1 MKKTARKKY
10 IALCL
15 LAAGLLGRFWYS
27 KQALQ
32 KVKETVSFAQSFGQ
46 QLILDAG
53 HGGEDGG
60 AVSITGVP
68 ESSINLSVV

>member
-53 HGGEDGG
+53 
-60 AVSITGVP
+60 
-68 ESSINLSVV
+68 L

>member
-46 QLILDAG
+46 QLILQM
-53 HGGEDGG
+53 
-60 AVSITGVP
+60 TGILFAQQFP
-68 ESSINLSVV
+68 RTHKIPPRAPSE